1 MESGVANFAA
11 TGPEGSG
18 YDLRDCDCHSW
29 FRRFFTIET
38 KERIGVKRR
47 VLTDET
53 RSKEAKKATWI
64 GFVVNA
70 FLTFFKIIAG
80 FLGGSAAMIA
90 DGVHSLSDFFT
101 DIVVLVGFKFTDKPA
116 DDQHNYGHGKYETL
130 ATVVISLALLLVGYK
145 IMTSGIMSIYEVLF
159 KGKIIE
165 QPKMI
170 ALVAA
175 VFSIVSKELLFRYTR
190 RVGEMI
196 QSAAVIAN
204 GWHHRSDAF
213 SSVGTMVGIGGAIFL
228 GRNWAFL
235 DPLASLIVSVFIFK
249 VSFKILMPAVNELL
263 ESSLQDEEIAYI
275 KKIIEASPHIQNFHH
290 LRTRRIGSK
299 VAVEVHFVFEKTMS
313 IQEAHALATEVEK
326 EVKEYFGTSSII
338 TTHLEPSRD
347 PFDAGAGAGD

>member
-1 MESGVANFAA
+1 M
-11 TGPEGSG
+11 
-18 YDLRDCDCHSW
+18 
-29 FRRFFTIET
+29 
-38 KERIGVKRR
+38 KRSI
-47 VLTDET
+47 VSDET
-53 RSKEAKKATWI
+53 RNKEAKKATWT
-64 GFVVNA
+64 GFAVNA
-70 FLTFFKIIAG
+70 LLTFFKLFAG
-80 FLGGSAAMIA
+80 FRGGSAAMIA

-101 DIVVLVGFKFTDKPA
+101 DIVVLVGFKFTEKPA
-116 DDQHNYGHGKYETL
+116 DDEHNYGHGKYETL

-145 IMTSGIMSIYEVLF
+145 ILTSGIMSIYEVLF

-175 VFSIVSKELLFRYTR
+175 VFSIGSKELLFRYTR

-196 QSAAVIAN
+196 QSSAVIAN

-213 SSVGTMVGIGGAIFL
+213 SSIGTMVGIGGAIFL

-249 VSFKILMPAVNELL
+249 VSFRILMPAVNELL

-275 KKIIEASPHIQNFHH
+275 KKIIEASPYIQNYHH
-290 LRTRRIGSK
+290 LRTRRIGAK
-299 VAVEVHFVFEKTMS
+299 VAIEVHFVFEKTMS
-313 IQEAHALATEVEK
+313 IREAHSYATEVEK
-326 EVKEYFGTSSII
+326 KIQEYFGASSLI

-347 PFDAGAGAGD
+347 AQEATRA

>member
-1 MESGVANFAA
+1 M
-11 TGPEGSG
+11 
-18 YDLRDCDCHSW
+18 
-29 FRRFFTIET
+29 
-38 KERIGVKRR
+38 KRR

-70 FLTFFKIIAG
+70 FLTLFKIFAG

-101 DIVVLVGFKFTDKPA
+101 DIVVLVGFKFTEKPA
-116 DDQHNYGHGKYETL
+116 DDEHNYGHGKYETL

-145 IMTSGIMSIYEVLF
+145 IMTSGIVDIYEVVF

-175 VFSIVSKELLFRYTR
+175 VFSIGSKELLFRYTR

-196 QSAAVIAN
+196 QSSAVIAN

-213 SSVGTMVGIGGAIFL
+213 SSIGTMAGIGGAILF
-228 GRNWAFL
+228 GQNWAVL

-249 VSFKILMPAVNELL
+249 VSFQILMPAVNELL

-275 KKIIEASPHIQNFHH
+275 KKIIEASPHIQNYHH

-347 PFDAGAGAGD
+347 GQEATRA

>member
-18 YDLRDCDCHSW
+18 YDLRDCDRHSW

-38 KERIGVKRR
+38 KERIGMKRR

-53 RSKEAKKATWI
+53 RSKEAKKVTWI

-70 FLTFFKIIAG
+70 FLTFFKILAG

-101 DIVVLVGFKFTDKPA
+101 DIVVLVGFKFTEKPA
-116 DDQHNYGHGKYETL
+116 DDEHNYGHGKYETL

-145 IMTSGIMSIYEVLF
+145 IMTSGIVDIYEVVF
-159 KGKIIE
+159 KGKVLE
-165 QPKMI
+165 QPEMI
-170 ALVAA
+170 AFVAA
-175 VFSIVSKELLFRYTR
+175 VFSIASKELLFRYTR
-190 RVGEMI
+190 RVGEKI
-196 QSAAVIAN
+196 QSSAVIAN

-213 SSVGTMVGIGGAIFL
+213 SSIGTMVGIGGAIFL

-249 VSFKILMPAVNELL
+249 VSFEILMPAVNELL

-275 KKIIEASPHIQNFHH
+275 KKIIEASPHIQNYHH

-299 VAVEVHFVFEKTMS
+299 VAIEVHFVFEKTMS

-326 EVKEYFGTSSII
+326 EVKEYFGASSLI

-347 PFDAGAGAGD
+347 PLDAGTGAGD